1 MRNFEENKIIKMR
14 TLFIIF
20 LLTNF
25 ISVLHAG
32 NTYDLKLVLQ
42 FIETKEKIS
51 GCEVTIT
58 DENGEL
64 KSVIS
69 NENGTV
75 IFQGLKEDNF
85 KITVKSNT
93 PLIKDLT
100 SEFYASKAKIQE
112 RTIFL
117 YPTPL
122 FEQQLIEKEDALYGN
137 TENILDFS
145 KTNDQS
151 KTCDSTN
158 SHNASFK
165 DSLKDLYRFIS
176 REVRYPQESIE
187 NGEQGKVYIS
197 FIVEK
202 NGTVSHVRVVK
213 GVSQA
218 IDYEAKRVVRSMPKW
233 NPATCNGEP
242 ERAYYYLPI
251 NFTMQ

>member
-1 MRNFEENKIIKMR
+1 MRILI
-14 TLFIIF
+14 LVF

-25 ISVLHAG
+25 ISEIHAG
-32 NTYDLKLVLQ
+32 KTYDLKIVLQ
-42 FIETKEKIS
+42 FIETKEKLRD
-51 GCEVTIT
+51 CEVTIS
-58 DENGEL
+58 DEKGQL
-64 KSVIS
+64 ISQFS
-69 NENGTV
+69 NEFGV
-75 IFQGLKEDNF
+75 VFFQGIKEDNF
-85 KITVKSNT
+85 YIKVKTNN
-93 PLIKDLT
+93 PLINDLT

-112 RTIFL
+112 RTILL

-122 FEQQLIEKEDALYGN
+122 FEQQLLEKEDALYGT

-145 KTNDQS
+145 KKNDQS
-151 KTCDSTN
+151 KKCDSIN

>member
-1 MRNFEENKIIKMR
+1 MRI
-14 TLFIIF
+14 LF
-20 LLTNF
+20 LLILLSNL
-25 ISVLHAG
+25 SYYAQAG
-32 NTYDLKLVLQ
+32 KTYDLKIVLQ
-42 FIETKEKIS
+42 FIETKEKLS
-51 GCEVTIT
+51 DCEVTIS
-58 DENGEL
+58 DEKGQL
-64 KSVIS
+64 TSQLS
-69 NENGTV
+69 NEFGV
-75 IFQGLKEDNF
+75 VFFQGIKTDNF
-85 KITVKSNT
+85 YIKVKSNN
-93 PLIKDLT
+93 PLISDLT
-100 SEFYASKAKIQE
+100 SEFYASKEKIQE

-117 YPTPL
+117 YPTPF
-122 FEQQLIEKEDALYGN
+122 FEQQLLEKEDALYGN
-137 TENILDFS
+137 TENVLDFS
-145 KTNDQS
+145 KKNDQS
-151 KTCDSTN
+151 KKCDSIN